1 MARPK
6 NSEKAKE
13 IKRLVARLFA
23 DKGYHATSMR
33 DIGNNI
39 GMSKS
44 SMYNYFKSKEE
55 ILFHLMNDAMD
66 EALEEIQSICRADHP
81 PEIKL
86 KEVLDFY
93 ARYYAGDQ
101 DSLILLVNE
110 SQSLG
115 SENLKIL
122 KDKERDY
129 VRLIGSILE
138 ELSQADRMKDIH
150 PTVATFAFF
159 GMVHY
164 TIKWYHKSGAV
175 SPSQLAKY
183 FVEIFSK
190 GILKA

>member
-66 EALEEIQSICRADHP
+66 EALVEIQSICRADHP

-164 TIKWYHKSGAV
+164 TIKWYHKSGTV